1 MLEKLQI
8 NKTKRLRIKLIT
20 KTEMEFLMDRG
31 ISIFLIS
38 CAATILYNNNCKNQI
53 IPIEDVQKAEN
64 DITRRN
70 HVSSDSAFVAVNF
83 HITRQCNYSCGFC
96 FHTAK
101 TSHVESLENCKL
113 ILNELRKAGFQKI
126 NFAGGE
132 PFLQAKLLGK
142 LVEYSKLE
150 CKFSSVSIIS
160 NGSKIT
166 EEWFKSYSQF
176 LDILGVSCD
185 SIDEEINQKIGRGK
199 GNHILHVTRAAEL
212 CEKYN
217 VIFKINTVV
226 NRYNAH
232 TKMTDFINQLHLQR
246 WKIFQVLPLEGE
258 NIGEEAKR
266 DVTPF
271 LISNDEFEDFI
282 IRNRDGLNH
291 PDIMKVENNDVM
303 QSSYFL
309 VDEFGRFLDSSTGG
323 KVPTQSI
330 LKVGAKAALQEL
342 LSSSG
347 GGFDAQAFT
356 ERDGDYRTSSWSKSN
371 CSNCPSSSIQDV
383 PDIEDF

>member
-1 MLEKLQI
+1 MPVFLMSCLTTILYQYRSSLQLQ
-8 NKTKRLRIKLIT
+8 NTKVELIT
-20 KTEMEFLMDRG
+20 KEESNVVESGNL
-31 ISIFLIS
+31 
-38 CAATILYNNNCKNQI
+38 AANNSQ
-53 IPIEDVQKAEN
+53 
-64 DITRRN
+64 
-70 HVSSDSAFVAVNF
+70 FVAVNF

-101 TSHVESLENCKL
+101 TSHVESLSNCKT
-113 ILNELRKAGFQKI
+113 ILQELRNAGFQKV

-132 PFLQAKLLGK
+132 PFLQAKLLGQ
-142 LVEYSKLE
+142 LVEYAKVE

-166 EEWFKSYSQF
+166 EDWFKSYGQY

-185 SIDEEINQKIGRGK
+185 SIDEEINKIIGRGK
-199 GNHILHVTRAAEL
+199 GNHIMYVTRAAEL
-212 CEKYN
+212 CERYN
-217 VIFKINTVV
+217 VIFKLNTVV
-226 NRYNAH
+226 NRFNVH
-232 TKMTDFINQLHLQR
+232 TKMTDFINQIRLQR

-258 NIGEEAKR
+258 NIGDSAKR

-271 LISNDEFEDFI
+271 LIKNQEFEDFI
-282 IRNRDGLNH
+282 ARNREGLEH
-291 PDIMKVENNDVM
+291 PEIMKVESNDVM

-309 VDEFGRFLDSSTGG
+309 VDEYGRFLDSSTGG

-330 LKVGAKAALQEL
+330 LQVGAKAALQEL

-347 GGFDAQAFT
+347 GGFNANAFT
-356 ERDGDYRTSSWSKSN
+356 ERDGDYRSSSWSKPN
-371 CSNCPSSSIQDV
+371 CSSCPSGSSGSV